1 MLTALMCDLFIDEKL
16 FQRPWSA
23 NPKRNRKIGFV
34 LALFAGALTAGGM
47 AKGPG
52 LASGLWLAMGVKAVV
67 TGTLFFWGEKKP
79 AKEVD

>member
-1 MLTALMCDLFIDEKL
+1 MERESKTESEDWVCT
-16 FQRPWSA
+16 W
-23 NPKRNRKIGFV
+23 
-34 LALFAGALTAGGM
+34 LFAGALTAGGM

-67 TGTLFFWGEKKP
+67 TGTLFFWGEKKS